1 MDTSHIELPGSV
13 VDRIDLAEGVLR
25 IRFARAYIIKTMT
38 GSVEATRWWQAGTLI
53 LEEAEAEG
61 PIGQGPLTCDGGE
74 IDENV
79 YTYRDMIPIP
89 FQSRGRIGCQFVF
102 RDSEGPLIARGERV
116 ILEMLDV
123 PKYIEHI
130 RPRSEGI

>member
-13 VDRIDLAEGVLR
+13 IDTIDLAEGVLR
-25 IRFARAYIIKTMT
+25 IHFARANIIKTMT
-38 GSVEATRWWQAGTLI
+38 GSVEATRWWQAGALI

-61 PIGQGPLTCDGGE
+61 PIAPGPLTCEGGE

-89 FQSRGRIGCQFVF
+89 FQSHGRIRCVLTF
-102 RDSEGPLIARGERV
+102 RDSDRVLIARGERV
-116 ILEMLDV
+116 RLEMCDV

-130 RPRSEGI
+130 RLR